1 MFAQAR
7 DVGYI
12 HTPDEGDEVHGV
24 YAHARVGGLL
34 RYICLSVGMWVFIFL
49 NHHLSFCVAACV
61 CESISRCVC
70 LPVCII

>member
-24 YAHARVGGLL
+24 YAHARVGGLN
-34 RYICLSVGMWVFIFL
+34 VPV
-49 NHHLSFCVAACV
+49 HFCDTYV
-61 CESISRCVC
+61 
-70 LPVCII
+70 